1 LTTVDEEDGMRG
13 GSEGDIRSL
22 YYWSW
27 MALITLL
34 VSIGIWV
41 ALGAYSLWNGLFWME
56 RDADVGLTTSTSNI
70 VTGIGLLVVAV
81 ATGLL
86 LRLVY
91 LDVHLVFAQRRF
103 QVPREKLLVYG
114 FLALPFG
121 FVISG
126 VLLLLINWK
135 LSFPQFLPSHAEAYP
150 DAMPGFVQVPRAMLT
165 AEVPVEAL
173 DAQELPA
180 DAPVELAP
188 LGFDTVPVSDEEAQP
203 APEFFGEQPAPAGP
217 YEPLP
222 AEVPEPAQ
230 VPAAVPATAPTPAIT
245 EAYVEEV
252 PVEEIP
258 GEEIPEV
265 MAEVTPAEPPTAQY
279 EEVDAVV
286 EEVPQEAVVET
297 YVEEV
302 PGEEVP
308 GEGGEG
314 FELVEAGPGEEEG
327 PKTIE
332 EAHEELLGK
341 LLGK

>member
-1 LTTVDEEDGMRG
+1 LTIVVEEEGMHG

-22 YYWSW
+22 RYWSW
-27 MALITLL
+27 MSLVTLA
-34 VSIGIWV
+34 VSAVIWV
-41 ALGAYSLWNGLFWME
+41 ALGVLSLSNGLFWME
-56 RDADVGLTTSTSNI
+56 RDASVGITTSTSNI
-70 VTGIGLLVVAV
+70 VTGIGYLVVAV

-86 LRLVY
+86 WRLVY
-91 LDVHLVFAQRRF
+91 LDIYQVFAQRRF

-114 FLALPFG
+114 ILALPFG

-126 VLLLLINWK
+126 VLLLLVNWK

-165 AEVPVEAL
+165 AEVPVEAYEPS
-173 DAQELPA
+173 DIPS

-188 LGFDTVPVSDEEAQP
+188 LGFDAVPVSDEEAQP
-203 APEFFGEQPAPAGP
+203 APEFFGETPVPAGP

-222 AEVPEPAQ
+222 AEVPEPA
-230 VPAAVPATAPTPAIT
+230 PGPGPEAAIT

-252 PVEEIP
+252 PVDEIP
-258 GEEIPEV
+258 EDEIPEV
-265 MAEVTPAEPPTAQY
+265 MAEVAPVEPAYAEPVPAAY
-279 EEVDAVV
+279 EEVEAFA
-286 EEVPQEAVVET
+286 EEVPQEAVVEA

-302 PGEEVP
+302 PEA
-308 GEGGEG
+308 EGGE
-314 FELVEAGPGEEEG
+314 FELVEVEPGDEEG
-327 PKTIE
+327 PRTIE